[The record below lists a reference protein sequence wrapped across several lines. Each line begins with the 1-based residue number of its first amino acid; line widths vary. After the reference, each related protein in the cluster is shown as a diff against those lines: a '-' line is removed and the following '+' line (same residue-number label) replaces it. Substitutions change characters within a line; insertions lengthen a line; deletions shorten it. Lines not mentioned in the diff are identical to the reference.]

1 MSLRHVVTLVT
12 VGAAGL
18 AAGALL
24 APRDA
29 FSEDVSKP
37 AASGAPSQEQMQKM
51 MAERAALS
59 DEHRKLAVF
68 AGTWDAE
75 IDCGGCCASG
85 GEAPPPSKGTL
96 TTESA
101 LGGRVLLSRFKGD
114 MGGMPFEG
122 IELRGYDKEKK
133 QHWTIWCD
141 SMGTGFLKFLGDR
154 GSDGNVALKS
164 DAYDCMGMTAV
175 MNTVTK
181 VTDPD
186 HVAFELTSQSAGVP
200 DQKMKIQYTRR
211 K

>member
-1 MSLRHVVTLVT
+1 MSVRQVVALVA

-24 APRDA
+24 APRVA

-37 AASGAPSQEQMQKM
+37 AGAPSEEEMKKM

-59 DEHRKLAVF
+59 EEHKKLAAL

-75 IDCGGCCASG
+75 IDCSGCAATG
-85 GEAPPPSKGTL
+85 GEAPKPSKGTFK
-96 TTESA
+96 TESA
-101 LGGRVLLSRFKGD
+101 LGGRVFLSRFQGE

-141 SMGTGFLKFLGDR
+141 SMGTGFLRFLGERAAD
-154 GSDGNVALKS
+154 GSVAMKS
-164 DAYDCMGMTAV
+164 DAYDCMGTSAV
-175 MNTVTK
+175 ANTVTK
-181 VTDPD
+181 VADAD
-186 HVAFELTSQSAGVP
+186 HMSFEMTSTSAGAP
-200 DQKMKIQYTRR
+200 DQKMTIKYTRR